1 MKYAYYPGCS
11 AHSTARDM
19 HESCLETAKALGIE
33 LNEIKGW
40 TCCGAS
46 AAHQTDR
53 VLAASLAS
61 ANLLA
66 AKQMGMDMVVNC
78 AACYSRSKAANYEI
92 IHSEEMRQSVADS
105 LGQPYDGS
113 VPVRHFVEILAKDF
127 GLARL
132 RKKIVNSLKGLKVAS
147 YYGCYL
153 VRPAEVTGFD
163 DPENPTILENLINVM
178 GGSNVEWSGKVDCCG
193 GMQNLTQTEITVRR
207 SAAVIEMA
215 QSAGAECI
223 VVACPMCQ
231 ISLDLR
237 QADMEKLLGKK
248 YNMPIIYVTQLL
260 GLALGISSEKL
271 GFDRLMVS
279 PAEIIKTVG
288 NGQSMEQSLYGTVA
302 TFPYHQGYK
311 NE

>member
-19 HESCLETAKALGIE
+19 HESCLATAKALGIE

-53 VLAASLAS
+53 ILAASLAS
-61 ANLLA
+61 ANLLS

-78 AACYSRSKAANYEI
+78 AACYNRSKAANYEI
-92 IHSEEMRQSVADS
+92 INSEEVRQSVTDS

-127 GLARL
+127 GLAKL
-132 RKKIVNSLKGLKVAS
+132 RKKIINPLKGLKVAS

-153 VRPAEVTGFD
+153 VRPQEVTGFD
-163 DPENPTILENLINVM
+163 DPENPTILESLIDVM
-178 GGSNVEWSGKVDCCG
+178 GGTNVEWSGKVDCCG
-193 GMQNLTQTEITVRR
+193 GMQNLTRMEITVRR

-215 QSAGAECI
+215 QAAGAECI

-231 ISLDLR
+231 VSLDLR

-248 YNMPIIYVTQLL
+248 FNMPVIYITQLV
-260 GLALGISSEKL
+260 GLALGISPEKL
-271 GFDRLMVS
+271 GFHRLMVS
-279 PAEIIKTVG
+279 PELILKAVK
-288 NGQSMEQSLYGTVA
+288 A
-302 TFPYHQGYK
+302 AA
-311 NE
+311 